1 MSQPPESLAES
12 ITNSIEPGRVVRSL
26 RVAVYSL
33 TALLGLSLLSIGT
46 IAVIAQ
52 LKGTWHW
59 MIHLESSVSFMSLFV
74 AAIVAVLVPLFGA
87 FVVARR
93 WFDA

>member
-1 MSQPPESLAES
+1 MTPGSLVEA
-12 ITNSIEPGRVVRSL
+12 ILPAVDRRAAVRYL
-26 RVAVYSL
+26 RATVYSL
-33 TALLGLSLLSIGT
+33 TALLGLALLALGS

-59 MIHLESSVSFMSLFV
+59 MIHLESAVSFMSLVILWTV
-74 AAIVAVLVPLFGA
+74 AALLPAFGLLVA
-87 FVVARR
+87 ARR